1 MDQKEETFPRGSSE
15 EHLHLRLIIIIPVIF
30 ILVSLSVGLLA
41 MTLTQVVFRPPQPSS
56 KDLLLLRL
64 GIVGSSL
71 LAGMFGAFLAYGITK
86 PVRKAILEAEKM
98 IRYAKA
104 DPVPIKAA
112 NEVGALS
119 ALFDQAFVSF
129 IEVVQAREM
138 LDGINEGIV
147 AVDKEGRVAG
157 MNLRARETLEVS
169 LAEARQQ
176 SLRELLGQSPSNNV
190 LLSIAEGVL
199 REEQERGHNRV
210 PFRSRSGREL
220 LLSVKASP
228 LKLRKEPQEF
238 IGVIMTFTEYP
249 GSPPQFPEIIGHSE
263 PFTEVLDLAAKVAPT
278 DSTVLLMGESGTG
291 KEIIADAI
299 HHLSRRKDKPF
310 IKLNC
315 AAIPEGLLESELFG
329 HEKGAFTGA
338 TGKKPGK
345 FEQASGGTVFL
356 DEIGDMSPSTQA
368 KLLRVLQEKEV
379 TPLGGTQVKQVDVR
393 IIAATNKELL
403 QEVRTGRFREDLFHR
418 LNVMTISIPPLRERK
433 SDIPFLAD
441 HFLTVAAK
449 KSQTEKKPLSR
460 SAMDCL
466 LNYSWPGNVRELE
479 NAIERACL
487 LANGSVIQPE
497 DLPLAFT
504 PTRQVSAP
512 HANGLEVKTDR
523 IETKASL
530 NETLEAIEKELIIQ
544 ALKKSNGVQVEAAK
558 LLGLNHKNLWH
569 KIRKHKITPSFLKEG

>member
-1 MDQKEETFPRGSSE
+1 MDLKEETFPRRSPE
-15 EHLHLRLIIIIPVIF
+15 EHLHLRLIVIIPVIF
-30 ILVSLSVGLLA
+30 ILVSLSVGLMA
-41 MTLTQVVFRPPQPSS
+41 MALTQTAFRPPQPSS

-71 LAGMFGAFLAYGITK
+71 FAGLLGAFLAYGITK
-86 PVRKAILEAEKM
+86 PVRRAIVEAEKM
-98 IRYAKA
+98 IRYARA
-104 DPVPIKAA
+104 DPVSIEAA

-129 IEVVQAREM
+129 IEIVQAREI

-147 AVDKEGRVAG
+147 ALDKEGRVAG
-157 MNLRARETLEVS
+157 MNLRAQETLEIP
-169 LAEARQQ
+169 LADARQK
-176 SLRELLGQSPSNNV
+176 LLGDLLGQSPNNSV
-190 LLSIAEGVL
+190 MLGIANGVL
-199 REEQERGHNRV
+199 SEGQERGHNHV

-220 LLSVKASP
+220 VLSVKAAP
-228 LKLRKEPQEF
+228 LKLRKEPEEF
-238 IGVIMTFTEYP
+238 IGVIMTFTEHP
-249 GSPPQFPEIIGHSE
+249 ENSPQFPEIIGGSGS
-263 PFTEVLDLAAKVAPT
+263 FTEVLDLIAKVAPT

-291 KEIIADAI
+291 KEIMADAV
-299 HHLSRRKDKPF
+299 HRLSHRKDKPF

-345 FEQASGGTVFL
+345 FELASGGTIFL
-356 DEIGDMSPSTQA
+356 DEIGDMSPATQA

-379 TPLGGTQVKQVDVR
+379 TPLGGTHVRQVDVR

-403 QEVRTGRFREDLFHR
+403 LEVRAGRFREDLFHR

-441 HFLTVAAK
+441 HFLVTAAK
-449 KSQTEKKPLSR
+449 KNQTEKKSLSR
-460 SAMDCL
+460 TAMDCL
-466 LNYSWPGNVRELE
+466 LSYSWPGNVRELE
-479 NAIERACL
+479 NAIERAIL
-487 LANGSVIQPE
+487 LSNGSVIQPE

-504 PTRQVSAP
+504 PARQVAP
-512 HANGLEVKTDR
+512 AGLNGFEMKTDR
-523 IETKASL
+523 LETKASL
-530 NETLEAIEKELIIQ
+530 NETLEAIEKELIVQ
-544 ALKKSNGVQVEAAK
+544 ALKKTNGVQVEAAK

-569 KIRKHKITPSFLKEG
+569 KIRKHNIIPAYLKEV

>member
-1 MDQKEETFPRGSSE
+1 MNQKEQTFLRGSSE

-30 ILVSLSVGLLA
+30 ILVSLSVGLIA
-41 MTLTQVVFRPPQPSS
+41 MTLTQWVFRPPEPTS

-71 LAGMFGAFLAYGITK
+71 FAGLLGALLAYSITK
-86 PVRKAILEAEKM
+86 PVRRAIVEAEKM

-104 DPVPIKAA
+104 DPVPINAA

-138 LDGINEGIV
+138 LDGINEAII
-147 AVDKEGRVAG
+147 ALDKDGRVAG
-157 MNLRARETLEVS
+157 MNLRAQETLEVS
-169 LAEARQQ
+169 LADARQQ
-176 SLRELLGQSPSNNV
+176 SLQQLLGPSPANG
-190 LLSIAEGVL
+190 LLLGIAQGVL

-210 PFRSRSGREL
+210 PFRSPSGRER

-228 LKLRKEPQEF
+228 LRLGNEPREF
-238 IGVIMTFTEYP
+238 IGAIMTVSEYP
-249 GSPPQFPEIIGHSE
+249 GSPPQFPEIIGQSE
-263 PFTEVLDLAAKVAPT
+263 PFTEVLDLIAKVAPT

-299 HHLSRRKDKPF
+299 HRLSRRKEKPF

-345 FEQASGGTVFL
+345 FELADGGTMFL

-368 KLLRVLQEKEV
+368 KLLRVLQEREV
-379 TPLGGTQVKQVDVR
+379 TPLGGAQVKQVDVR

-403 QEVRTGRFREDLFHR
+403 QEVRAGKFREDLFHR

-441 HFLTVAAK
+441 HFLGVVAK
-449 KSQTEKKPLSR
+449 KSQTEKKSLSR

-466 LNYSWPGNVRELE
+466 LGYSWPGNVRELE

-487 LANGSVIQPE
+487 LSNGSVIQPE

-504 PTRQVSAP
+504 PPKLVALAD
-512 HANGLEVKTDR
+512 ANGLEAKTDR
-523 IETKASL
+523 LETKASL
-530 NETLEAIEKELIIQ
+530 NETLEAIEKELIVQ
-544 ALKKSNGVQVEAAK
+544 ALKKCKGVQVEAAK
-558 LLGLNHKNLWH
+558 LLGLNHKNLWA
-569 KIRKHKITPSFLKEG
+569 KIRKHKIEPGYLRDS